1 MVSCC
6 AFTLGN
12 YNSVHWWGH
21 AWVGYVSNKCLKK
34 KIPLQVGFSIYC
46 SGGIQTHY
54 PVFHPVHIS
63 WSGTFS
69 VFPEMYFGEFCLQ
82 CLLTAQPLLFLQCP
96 KLRRNAFELRMQDK
110 SSHHLAAETEQE
122 MEEWL
127 LTLKKI
133 IQYNTDSLV
142 QEKKYTADPVQG

>member
-1 MVSCC
+1 
-6 AFTLGN
+6 
-12 YNSVHWWGH
+12 
-21 AWVGYVSNKCLKK
+21 
-34 KIPLQVGFSIYC
+34 
-46 SGGIQTHY
+46 
-54 PVFHPVHIS
+54 
-63 WSGTFS
+63 
-69 VFPEMYFGEFCLQ
+69 MYFGEFCLQ